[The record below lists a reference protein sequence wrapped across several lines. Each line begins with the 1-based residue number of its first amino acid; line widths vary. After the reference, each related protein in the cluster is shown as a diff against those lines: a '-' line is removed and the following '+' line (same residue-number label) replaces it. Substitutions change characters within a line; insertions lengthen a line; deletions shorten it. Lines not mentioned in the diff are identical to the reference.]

1 MRSTILSALAVAALF
16 FTTGSPE
23 GAEKKRP
30 KQRVKKAA
38 LVNAPSRTTQIGG
51 KSLDQWIADL
61 KDKDPSVQENAIRT
75 ILLFGETGREAVPKF
90 IQMAKGRYPIVVDV
104 STKVNVAIALGV
116 LGLPEEDRTK
126 GVTLLCNLLMDS
138 QAVVRLHAALALSK
152 IGSDAN
158 TPTTIRRLLLKL
170 RDPTTWEIRK
180 ACAMALGRVAIPPD
194 KNTPP
199 QAEVITKLVKALRI
213 DRSHQVRVEICQSL
227 IILGPPENSTLKNR
241 VVDALAR
248 CAGKDPRKLVR
259 IWAEVGVL
267 RMSKLSSKAWNN
279 ALKAIGSYLKD
290 PILGNR
296 CNAARA
302 LGAIGPD
309 AKSQVPKLIKALDD
323 KEPIMVSWTLWAL
336 VEMEQKAKPALPKLE
351 IMVTKTKDPTLKKS
365 IKDAIQ
371 TIRYGKNTMKGPDGK
386 KKK

>member
-1 MRSTILSALAVAALF
+1 
-16 FTTGSPE
+16 
-23 GAEKKRP
+23 
-30 KQRVKKAA
+30 
-38 LVNAPSRTTQIGG
+38 
-51 KSLDQWIADL
+51 
-61 KDKDPSVQENAIRT
+61 
-75 ILLFGETGREAVPKF
+75 
-90 IQMAKGRYPIVVDV
+90 MAKGRYPIVVDV

-126 GVTLLCNLLMDS
+126 GVALLNNLLLDS

-152 IGSDAN
+152 IGMDAN
-158 TPTTIRRLLLKL
+158 NPTTIRRLLLKL

-199 QAEVITKLVKALRI
+199 LADVITKLEKALRI

-248 CAGKDPRKLVR
+248 CAGRDPRKLVR

-267 RMSKLSSKAWNN
+267 RMTKVTPKSLN
-279 ALKAIGSYLKD
+279 AIGSYLKD

-336 VEMEQKAKPALPKLE
+336 VEMEQKAKPALPKLKKMLE
-351 IMVTKTKDPTLKKS
+351 KTKDPTLKKS